1 MFRRGGAHPA
11 VDLELLWMGRLLR
24 GDSLRTGSRG
34 GERPD
39 TTSPEEGGRG
49 LGDGLHGCQT
59 RITRMFASEIGG
71 KLPGTFR
78 ANQEGGVSVLL
89 SQVTV
94 TTVAGV

>member
-1 MFRRGGAHPA
+1 
-11 VDLELLWMGRLLR
+11 
-24 GDSLRTGSRG
+24 
-34 GERPD
+34 
-39 TTSPEEGGRG
+39 
-49 LGDGLHGCQT
+49 
-59 RITRMFASEIGG
+59 MFASEIGG